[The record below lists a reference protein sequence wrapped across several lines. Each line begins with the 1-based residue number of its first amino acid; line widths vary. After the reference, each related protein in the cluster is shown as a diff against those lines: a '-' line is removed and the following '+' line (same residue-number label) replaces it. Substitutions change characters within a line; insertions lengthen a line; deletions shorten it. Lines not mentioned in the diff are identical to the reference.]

1 MVAEAV
7 PVISL
12 DDEKWAVLKR
22 RNFALLAA
30 GRAGSGLGSSIFGIA
45 TMWWLLEN
53 LGPSSAGIISGLTVV
68 GIVILRPVGGV
79 FVDRVDRRR
88 SLVAADT
95 FGAVFVGILAAATV
109 LGTLRFEYFVLA
121 VAGTSLSGAIISP
134 ATRSLIPEILD
145 EDEYTAANSVMST
158 ISNVS
163 SLGGPA
169 FAGVLLALFSYELV
183 FALNA
188 ASYVIAAVAEFFIT
202 TTSDER
208 VTDDDDDPFVTEL
221 REGLDSVLENGRIR
235 RIAFSATL
243 LNFFASPV
251 LLVGPALI
259 ERNGYSA
266 FYAGLTESLFAIGTI
281 VAGLA
286 LMVLPERDSPAVW
299 ETEAFGAMAL
309 TGAIFGAAGLGV
321 LLFPDALLPIL
332 LGTVLLSSFTS
343 GIDDIKGDSII
354 QASAPEDK
362 IGRVFSIMRT
372 FGNVAMPLSMAA
384 TGFALE
390 HFDAVGIFAVLASGT
405 LATVVYFGHKPVF
418 ALLTGQVVDD
428 DGNVTEP
435 A

>member
-1 MVAEAV
+1 M
-7 PVISL
+7 ISL
-12 DDEKWAVLKR
+12 DDEKWKVLKK
-22 RNFALLAA
+22 RNFALLAT

-53 LGPSSAGIISGLTVV
+53 LGPSSAGVISGLTVV

-88 SLVAADT
+88 SLVAADA
-95 FGAVFVGILAAATV
+95 FGAVFVGVLAAATV
-109 LGTLRFEYFVLA
+109 LGNLRFEHFVLA
-121 VAGTSLSGAIISP
+121 VAGTSLSSAIISP

-169 FAGVLLALFSYELV
+169 LAGVLLALFSYELV

-188 ASYVIAAVAEFFIT
+188 ASYVVAAVAEFFIT

-208 VTDDDDDPFVTEL
+208 VTDDDDEPFLSEL
-221 REGLDSVLENGRIR
+221 GEGLDSVLENGRIR

-266 FYAGLTESLFAIGTI
+266 FYAGLTETLFAVGTI
-281 VAGLA
+281 VAGFA
-286 LMVLPERDSPAVW
+286 LMILPERDSPAVW

-309 TGAIFGAAGLGV
+309 TGVIFGVAGIGV

-332 LGTVLLSSFTS
+332 LGAVLLSSFTS

-354 QASAPEDK
+354 QASAPDEK
-362 IGRVFSIMRT
+362 LGRIFGIMRT
-372 FGNVAMPLSMAA
+372 FGNVAMPLSLAA

-390 HFDAVGIFAVLASGT
+390 HFDAVGIFALLSSGT
-405 LATVVYFGHKPVF
+405 LVTVLIFGHKPVW
-418 ALLTGQVVDD
+418 ALLTGRIVDGG
-428 DGNVTEP
+428 GNVTESSLGD
-435 A
+435 